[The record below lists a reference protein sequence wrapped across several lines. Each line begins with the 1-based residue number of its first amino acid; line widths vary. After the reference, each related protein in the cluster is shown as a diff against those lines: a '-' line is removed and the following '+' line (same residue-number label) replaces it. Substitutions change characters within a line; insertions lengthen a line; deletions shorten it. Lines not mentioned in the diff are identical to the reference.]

1 MIADILRDSVVDK
14 IIEDVQELEHEL
26 KFVNVG
32 GNKWQAQFSFDLDE
46 SSMSESQKAIVSEL
60 LKYL

>member
-1 MIADILRDSVVDK
+1 MIADLLRDSVLGK
-14 IIEDVQELEHEL
+14 IAEDIEEIEHEL
-26 KFVNVG
+26 KFVNIG

-46 SSMSESQKAIVSEL
+46 SSMSDSQKAIVSEL

>member
-1 MIADILRDSVVDK
+1 MVADLIKNSILDKIENDILD
-14 IIEDVQELEHEL
+14 IEHEL

-32 GNKWQAQFSFDLDE
+32 GNKWQAQINFDLDSTE
-46 SSMSESQKAIVSEL
+46 LSDAQKLIVSEL